1 MLLTHH
7 TMPRKNLFTAC
18 SLTLLLSACASQ
30 QGVNEGQDSGADIA
44 NSLISGELHNGHY
57 RAADD
62 SFSADTPFR
71 PGSEAYSTMR
81 IAESFDISESQV
93 QFTSAAAPIEVY
105 RIHLFK
111 GDLPAEGELYRQ
123 ATAQYFQLFEERYN
137 TTLEP
142 ITLQDHEVSGVS
154 ATSATFGQHIPERSA
169 LGISAEAVD
178 IWHSYYY
185 LERGDNAAFIWINRP
200 QPDQPGAASGAE
212 ERIAAFIDSFEL
224 TEKPLR

>member
-1 MLLTHH
+1 
-7 TMPRKNLFTAC
+7 MPRTQPAIPCKNLFTAC
-18 SLTLLLSACASQ
+18 FLMLLLSACANQ
-30 QGVNEGQDSGADIA
+30 QTADEGQDNGTEIA
-44 NSLISGELHNGHY
+44 NSLITGKLNNGHY

-62 SFSADTPFR
+62 SFTAETPFR
-71 PGSEAYSTMR
+71 PGSEAYSNMH
-81 IAESFDISESQV
+81 IAESFDINESQV
-93 QFTSAAAPIEVY
+93 QFTSATAPIEVY
-105 RIHLFK
+105 RVHLFK

-123 ATAQYFQLFEERYN
+123 ATAQYFQLFEERYE

-142 ITLQDHEVSGVS
+142 ITLQDHEISGVS

-169 LGISAEAVD
+169 LGINAAAVD